1 MGIFNSNSDE
11 AEGKWERTK
20 GTFKDKAGEVTGD
33 RDLEAEGEAQN
44 VGGKAQEGWGK
55 VKHGISDTLDSVS
68 DSLKR

>member
-11 AEGKWERTK
+11 AEGKWEQVK
-20 GTFKDKAGEVTGD
+20 GTVKDKAGEITGD

-55 VKHGISDTLDSVS
+55 IKHGVADTLDSVK
-68 DSLKR
+68 DSINR